1 MMEELIT
8 CINCPVGCRMKVT
21 ISEDR
26 QVIAV
31 EGNTCPRGEKYA
43 KQECTMPLRM
53 ITAVIPVENFDTP
66 LSVKTANPIPKKLI
80 PNVMEEL
87 KKVRVNLPVQLG
99 QVIVPDVCE
108 TGIPIIATR
117 SLP

>member
-1 MMEELIT
+1 
-8 CINCPVGCRMKVT
+8 MKVM
-21 ISEDR
+21 ISDDR
-26 QVIAV
+26 QVIGV
-31 EGNTCPRGEKYA
+31 DGNNCPRGEKYA

-87 KKVRVNLPVQLG
+87 KKARVNIPIQIG
-99 QVIVPDVCE
+99 QVILSDVCG
-108 TGIPIIATR
+108 TGIPVIATR
-117 SLP
+117 PLP

>member
-1 MMEELIT
+1 
-8 CINCPVGCRMKVT
+8 MKVM
-21 ISEDR
+21 ISDDR
-26 QVIAV
+26 QVIGV
-31 EGNTCPRGEKYA
+31 EGNNCPRGEKYA

-87 KKVRVNLPVQLG
+87 KKARVNIPIQIG
-99 QVIVPDVCE
+99 QVILSDVCG
-108 TGIPIIATR
+108 TGIPVIATR
-117 SLP
+117 PLP

>member
-1 MMEELIT
+1 MEELIT
-8 CINCPVGCRMKVT
+8 CINCPVGCRMKVM
-21 ISEDR
+21 ISDDR
-26 QVIAV
+26 QVIGV
-31 EGNTCPRGEKYA
+31 EGNNCPRGEKYA

-87 KKVRVNLPVQLG
+87 KKGILVNTKNDDKNH
-99 QVIVPDVCE
+99 IE
-108 TGIPIIATR
+108 FTGYREP
-117 SLP
+117 LWYM

>member
-1 MMEELIT
+1 
-8 CINCPVGCRMKVT
+8 MKVM
-21 ISEDR
+21 ISDDR
-26 QVIAV
+26 QVIGV
-31 EGNTCPRGEKYA
+31 DGNNCPRGEKYA

-87 KKVRVNLPVQLG
+87 KKARVKIPIQIG
-99 QVIVPDVCE
+99 QVVLSDVCG
-108 TGIPIIATR
+108 TGIPVIATR
-117 SLP
+117 PLP

>member
-31 EGNTCPRGEKYA
+31 EGNNCPRGERYA

-53 ITAVIPVENFDTP
+53 ITAVIPVENFETP

-80 PNVMEEL
+80 PNGAAISGTAIPAARLSRKAEL
-87 KKVRVNLPVQLG
+87 MILQKKAKYL
-99 QVIVPDVCE
+99 
-108 TGIPIIATR
+108 
-117 SLP
+117 